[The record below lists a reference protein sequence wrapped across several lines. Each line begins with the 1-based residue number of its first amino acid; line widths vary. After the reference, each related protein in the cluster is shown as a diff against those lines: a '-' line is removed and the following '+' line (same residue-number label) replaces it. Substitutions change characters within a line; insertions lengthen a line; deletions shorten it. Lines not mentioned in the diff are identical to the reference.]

1 MSLKLLLKSCVGIA
15 LLIILPILIAFS
27 SVNPSVFP
35 HLSLVSPVKL
45 GIDLV
50 GGGRIIMQADESEV
64 EDLVHSKL
72 ASVLV
77 SKFDIAI
84 EAKAPN
90 ELTFKK
96 INSSTLLTPK
106 FKGEFSTEFPSVTLT
121 ETDGKI
127 YIHDMSAL
135 YKQEMARVI
144 KKNIDVFN
152 SRLNALG
159 ASDISVY
166 RQGDSMIVVEYPT
179 TMDEDHI
186 KRVLT
191 STSKIGLYLPS
202 TSSDGVTLIAFGS
215 RPVTRNVVPFI
226 SGDDISEAFASLD
239 SQSSQPIVSIRLT
252 PDGGKSMALVSS
264 QNIGTPIITT
274 LKEKVVVDGKR
285 EDVEKV
291 VSIASIRQALD
302 RNFMISGMGSMA
314 ECEELAL
321 ILSSGSL
328 SAPMNIISEQTIDAR
343 LGQDNIES
351 GVIAFVIGLMLLF
364 VYVIQKYKLI
374 GLVSCLTLLVN
385 ASLIVIILAYLG
397 ASFTLTGIA
406 GVILTMG
413 IAIDSNIIIFERAR
427 ELSGNLNEAYKLSKV
442 TILDANIT
450 TLIAALILFNVG
462 SIPLKGFALTLA
474 IGVLTTVVSSFFIN
488 RYIILNCVSERLA
501 VNCIKNREVHYV
513 D

>member
-1 MSLKLLLKSCVGIA
+1 MSFKLFFKGFVGVGLLV
-15 LLIILPILIAFS
+15 ILPILIAVS
-27 SVNPSVFP
+27 SVNPSYFP
-35 HLSLVSPVKL
+35 NLSLVSPVKL

-50 GGGRIIMQADESEV
+50 GGGRIILQADDNEV
-64 EDLVHSKL
+64 ESLLQGKIT
-72 ASVLV
+72 SVLV
-77 SKFDIAI
+77 DKFDVTL
-84 EAKAPN
+84 EEHSSS
-90 ELTFKK
+90 ELVFKK
-96 INSSTLLTPK
+96 AESSSLLDAS
-106 FKGEFSTEFPSVTLT
+106 FKSEFSMEFPSATLT
-121 ETDGKI
+121 ETGERI
-127 YIHDMSAL
+127 YVHDMSAL
-135 YKQEMARVI
+135 YRQEMARVI

-152 SRLNALG
+152 SRLNSLG

-166 RQGDSMIVVEYPT
+166 RQGDDMIVVEYPT

-186 KRVLT
+186 KKILT

-202 TSSDGVTLIAFGS
+202 KSSDGVTLNAFGS
-215 RPVTRNVVPFI
+215 RTVTRAITPFI
-226 SGDDISEAFASLD
+226 SGDHISEAFASLD

-252 PDGGKSMALVSS
+252 PEGGKAMALVSS
-264 QNIGTPIITT
+264 QNIGVPIITT
-274 LKEKVVVDGKR
+274 LKEKLVVDGKR
-285 EDVEKV
+285 QEVEKV
-291 VSIASIRQALD
+291 VSYASIRTALD
-302 RNFMISGMGSMA
+302 RNFMISGMGSME

-343 LGQDNIES
+343 LGKDNIQS
-351 GVIAFVIGLMLLF
+351 GAIAFVIGLMMLF
-364 VYVIQKYKLI
+364 AYVIQKYRLI
-374 GLVSCLTLLVN
+374 GLLSCLTLLVN
-385 ASLIVIILAYLG
+385 ASLIVICLAYLG

-427 ELSGNLNEAYKLSKV
+427 ELSGNFVEAYRLSKV

-474 IGVLTTVVSSFFIN
+474 IGVVTTVASSFFIN
-488 RYIILNCVSERLA
+488 RYLVLNCVSPILLKSC
-501 VNCIKNREVHYV
+501 VNKKEEQKV